1 MLQNYSIHLVRNMK
15 QGISYLQIPKNKSQD
30 QVLPPKAN
38 KCWNLWV
45 EQVPEVVDRL
55 ACNLPQA
62 DNPLC
67 KISPPDYKEYFG
79 HRIASQ
85 MKAILQ

>member
-38 KCWNLWV
+38 KCWNLWEELV
-45 EQVPEVVDRL
+45 QEVVDRL
-55 ACNLPQA
+55 AYNLLQA
-62 DNPLC
+62 DIPLY
-67 KISPPDYKEYFG
+67 KISAPAHIQVG
-79 HRIASQ
+79 HRNASQ